1 MGALTLKMNSKGDL
15 CSTSKV
21 VFVCSGFPF
30 VCMLFTR
37 LNLIFMKRLLWQDV
51 PDFPRCSFKKKL
63 LWMSHYSWDF
73 FIFVF
78 LTIPPYKLKPPY
90 WRLCFHAPLSHWE
103 TWLAFPPPVGVSVTG
118 YFKGM
123 VIREF
128 LRSVRFWSHTAG
140 ICLGVAYPGGRSD
153 DCIKKQ
159 IFPSESSGK
168 PDQVCS
174 LRPIPW
180 AAREDVKISF
190 FWRKINVGVS
200 LCRGGRIWH
209 QYW

>member
-1 MGALTLKMNSKGDL
+1 M
-15 CSTSKV
+15 
-21 VFVCSGFPF
+21 
-30 VCMLFTR
+30 
-37 LNLIFMKRLLWQDV
+37 
-51 PDFPRCSFKKKL
+51 
-63 LWMSHYSWDF
+63 
-73 FIFVF
+73 
-78 LTIPPYKLKPPY
+78 
-90 WRLCFHAPLSHWE
+90 
-103 TWLAFPPPVGVSVTG
+103 TG

-159 IFPSESSGK
+159 IFPSESSRK

-180 AAREDVKISF
+180 AAAEYVKISF
-190 FWRKINVGVS
+190 F
-200 LCRGGRIWH
+200 
-209 QYW
+209 